1 MAHNVTPLTAEE
13 QLLLRSRAKAE
24 LIRLVAVYADEETKE
39 KINRF
44 KEKFGICEI
53 VYKVILE
60 DHQFNKTGKHL
71 ERLQVDMTQ
80 APHALNMQDM
90 ILTRIY

>member
-39 KINRF
+39 KNQQIYR
-44 KEKFGICEI
+44 EI
-53 VYKVILE
+53 WNLR
-60 DHQFNKTGKHL
+60 D
-71 ERLQVDMTQ
+71 
-80 APHALNMQDM
+80 
-90 ILTRIY
+90 RI